1 MRVLF
6 LERATR
12 SGHTG
17 YVAILHTVAIA
28 PSDGQAVS
36 NQGEKAHCAKS
47 RLSQATCLCSRVT
60 GN

>member
-28 PSDGQAVS
+28 PSENALSVELVS
-36 NQGEKAHCAKS
+36 PKS
-47 RLSQATCLCSRVT
+47 AISVAYVIED
-60 GN
+60 